1 MEFWV
6 TSLRRFLPISN
17 EICARER
24 GVEIWSKVSITPIQ
38 NPSRTL
44 QSDRIN
50 RITCR
55 CHHVE
60 YACLKR
66 DFAASMMCWLAGQLW
81 GQGLKTKRW
90 RRWPEFCGSKKSV
103 RSSERSISGKPMPF
117 VLGQMQTFWCRLQ
130 ALEKA
135 GLEGSRV
142 APEAGPVQWR
152 SYAVSSVGS
161 CDPRGCQGVG

>member
-1 MEFWV
+1 MPVPPRGIRVFEARFCGVHDVLAGWPAVGSGPENKTMEAV
-6 TSLRRFLPISN
+6 
-17 EICARER
+17 A
-24 GVEIWSKVSITPIQ
+24 GVLWKQKKCPLI
-38 NPSRTL
+38 RTL
-44 QSDRIN
+44 HLRQTDAI
-50 RITCR
+50 
-55 CHHVE
+55 
-60 YACLKR
+60 
-66 DFAASMMCWLAGQLW
+66 
-81 GQGLKTKRW
+81 
-90 RRWPEFCGSKKSV
+90 
-103 RSSERSISGKPMPF
+103 